1 MNDNAPVSRMNAAS
15 PPKSKR
21 GVRHLHVLQNSFFVA
36 PFLDFLQKNFPEE
49 FAGSD
54 FYAMGYKDRIKGT
67 DVPIKVVKS
76 FGDFIKLYL
85 KMGRY
90 DRIFFHSF
98 PAAHKRLLLM
108 SLRPAL
114 LKRMTWIIW
123 GHDLYNEFEF
133 LSTSPKAS
141 HRSRLRLLKSVTSR
155 FGAIATLLPGDFEY
169 GNSIFGFTGK
179 YKPVSYIPVAE
190 LPEAIQRTRQPSEPL
205 RILVG
210 NSSTRTSQF
219 EDAFE
224 KLKVYRDEN
233 IHIYV
238 TLSYGD
244 KDYAREIAKLGND
257 IFGKKLTPLLDWMAP
272 ADYAELLNSIDIGV
286 FNHKRQ
292 QALGNIYH
300 ILAAGKKVYI
310 RSDGAMWSFFK
321 SDLKTEIN
329 DACELGKIPFAE
341 LAKPINGRLNHDK
354 IAIQLGLPNLVKMWS
369 GVLRG

>member
-1 MNDNAPVSRMNAAS
+1 MSS
-15 PPKSKR
+15 QKSKR
-21 GVRHLHVLQNSFFVA
+21 PVRHLHVLQNSFFVA
-36 PFLDFLQKNFPEE
+36 PFLDFLQKNFPQE
-49 FAGSD
+49 FAGST

-67 DVPIKVVKS
+67 EVPIEVVKS

-108 SLRPAL
+108 SLRPSL

-123 GHDLYNEFEF
+123 GHDLYNEYEF
-133 LSTSPKAS
+133 LAASPKAS
-141 HRSRLRLLKSVTSR
+141 HRSRLRLLKYVTSR
-155 FGAIATLLPGDFEY
+155 FGAVATLLPSDFEY
-169 GNSIFGFTGK
+169 GKSIFGFTGQ
-179 YKPVSYIPVAE
+179 YKLVSYIPVAD
-190 LPEAIQRTRQPSEPL
+190 LPKPVERTRQPGEPL

-224 KLKVYRDEN
+224 KLKPYRDEN
-233 IHIYV
+233 IQIYV
-238 TLSYGD
+238 TVSYGD

-300 ILAAGKKVYI
+300 MLAAGKKVYI
-310 RSDGAMWSFFK
+310 RSDGAMWSFFN
-321 SDLKTEIN
+321 STLQTDIN
-329 DACELGKIPFAE
+329 DACELGKISFE
-341 LAKPINGRLNHDK
+341 DLARPINARLNHDK
-354 IAIQLGLPNLVKMWS
+354 IAVQLGLPNLVRMWS
-369 GVLRG
+369 GVLRE